1 MIQRS
6 RKRAFSLY
14 ILIQILNALTV
25 TSLSIGCF
33 LIAYQAIVHIENK
46 IRAVHFALFWMST
59 YSFVVIL
66 LLLFLSKKL
75 IEKITEP
82 LHSLIDYMELLSKGQ
97 METAAKPPFSTP
109 NQEMN
114 MLDERFTEVVNYMRQ
129 RFDNLEQEA
138 ETDPLTGLANRR
150 TLETI
155 FAEINATSEPFA
167 VLMIDIDHFKVVN
180 DTYGH
185 GIGDDV
191 LRFIA
196 KMMKNMSREKDL
208 CCRFGGEEFI
218 MLLAGTEASHART
231 VAERLREKMASTRS
245 PTGKAVTI
253 SIGITDNADHPHDL
267 KVLLERAD
275 IALYQAK
282 NQGRNRTIVEAAP
295 DPMHKI

>member
-1 MIQRS
+1 MIHRS

-14 ILIQILNALTV
+14 ILIQILNTLTV

-33 LIAYQAIVHIENK
+33 LIAYKAIVHIEDK
-46 IRAVHFALFWMST
+46 IQAVQFTLFWMST
-59 YSFVVIL
+59 YSLVLIL
-66 LLLFLSKKL
+66 LLLFLSKRL

-97 METAAKPPFSTP
+97 METAAKPNFSTP

-114 MLDERFTEVVNYMRQ
+114 MLDERFTDVVNYMRQ

-150 TLETI
+150 TLETV
-155 FAEINATSEPFA
+155 FAEFNATSEPFA

-185 GIGDDV
+185 GIGDKV
-191 LRFIA
+191 LCFIA
-196 KMMKNMSREKDL
+196 QMMKNVSREKDL

-218 MLLAGTEASHART
+218 MLLAGTDACHARN
-231 VAERLREKMASTRS
+231 VAERLRKKISSTRS
-245 PTGKAVTI
+245 PSGEAVTV

-267 KVLLERAD
+267 KILLERAD

-282 NQGRNRTIVEAAP
+282 NQGRNRTIIKAAP
-295 DPMHKI
+295 NPIHRF